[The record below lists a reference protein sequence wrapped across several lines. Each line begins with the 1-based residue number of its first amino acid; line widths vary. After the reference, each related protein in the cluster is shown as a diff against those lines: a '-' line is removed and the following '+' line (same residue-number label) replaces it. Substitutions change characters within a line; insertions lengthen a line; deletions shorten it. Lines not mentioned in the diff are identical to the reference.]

1 MKLLLH
7 KNKKRFNPHTVWI
20 VCCTVFISVV
30 ILELLVFSWYFVHI
44 TTKLDAPAQPTHQ
57 TNAAAI
63 EVMQKKLDIVEAALK
78 DRSGIEIDTS
88 N

>member
-7 KNKKRFNPHTVWI
+7 KNKKRFNPHIIWTI
-20 VCCTVFISVV
+20 CCTAFISTV

-44 TTKLDAPAQPTHQ
+44 TAKLDAPANPTHQ

-63 EVMQKKLDIVEAALK
+63 ATMQKKLDSVENALK
-78 DRSGIEIDTS
+78 SRSGIEIQVS